1 MAAIVKA
8 LSRAPGTEVEVE
20 TLKTIAM
27 FCGAGLLVSLLFAT
41 YGIDLSTGVFWPP
54 NRPARQ
60 LPHGTTKKPP
70 LGWGSDGSCEIFR
83 QPLEEKPKA
92 LSNAGCLMSRTTAA
106 FLGIAAIISISIAA
120 ICLTS
125 EPLRGWLDFYAW
137 RFFAGKAHGGHFA
150 DLNKVSIYYETY
162 GAGPP
167 VLVLHGGLGSH
178 EGMRNQIRALA
189 NSHLVIAPDSRGQGR
204 STDSDL
210 PLTYSVMADDM
221 AQLLDHLQTVRV
233 DVVGWSDGGIVGL
246 DLAMRYPERVRRL
259 VAISANYDVTGIP
272 QSSTAEVNVPRT
284 PIRYRL
290 LAKEPAHW
298 PIIYRKVAMMWQT
311 QPKYSLDDLG
321 RIKAPTLILAGEF
334 DFIIAEHTA
343 KLAKAIPGSQEI
355 IVEGATHTVPTDKP
369 DVVNKI
375 ILNFLGRRG
384 WVAQGNA
391 SSDALWG

>member
-1 MAAIVKA
+1 
-8 LSRAPGTEVEVE
+8 
-20 TLKTIAM
+20 
-27 FCGAGLLVSLLFAT
+27 
-41 YGIDLSTGVFWPP
+41 
-54 NRPARQ
+54 
-60 LPHGTTKKPP
+60 
-70 LGWGSDGSCEIFR
+70 
-83 QPLEEKPKA
+83 
-92 LSNAGCLMSRTTAA
+92 MSRTTNA
-106 FLGIAAIISISIAA
+106 FLCIAAIISISIVA

-150 DLNKVSIYYETY
+150 DLDKVSIYYETY
-162 GAGPP
+162 GAGSP

-189 NSHLVIAPDSRGQGR
+189 NSHMVIAPDSRGQGR
-204 STDSDL
+204 SPDSDS

-246 DLAMRYPERVRRL
+246 DLALRYPERVRRL
-259 VAISANYDVTGIP
+259 VAISANYDATGIP
-272 QSSTAEVNVPRT
+272 QSSASEVIVPRT

-334 DFIIAEHTA
+334 DIIKAEHTA

-375 ILNFLGRRG
+375 ILNFLGRG
-384 WVAQGNA
+384 G
-391 SSDALWG
+391 